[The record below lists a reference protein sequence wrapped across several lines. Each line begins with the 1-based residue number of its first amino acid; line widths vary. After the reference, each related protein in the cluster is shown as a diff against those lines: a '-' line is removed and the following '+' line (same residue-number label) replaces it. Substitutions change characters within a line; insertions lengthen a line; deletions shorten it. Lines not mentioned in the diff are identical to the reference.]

1 MYVQCDTLLLADV
14 FENFRD
20 KCIKI
25 YEFDPV
31 HFLSAPG
38 LARPAYI
45 KKTKIKLKLLT
56 DLDMLLLVEKR
67 IRGGIYQAI
76 HRYAKPNN
84 KYMNNHNKNII
95 SPFLMYL
102 DANNLCGWAMIQK
115 LPVDGFKW
123 VEDLSQFDESFI
135 KNYDENSN
143 KGYFIEVDVEYPKKF
158 I

>member
-1 MYVQCDTLLLADV
+1 
-14 FENFRD
+14 
-20 KCIKI
+20 
-25 YEFDPV
+25 
-31 HFLSAPG
+31 
-38 LARPAYI
+38 
-45 KKTKIKLKLLT
+45 
-56 DLDMLLLVEKR
+56 MLLLVEKR

-123 VEDLSQFDESFI
+123 VEDLSQFDESFMMKTVTRDI
-135 KNYDENSN
+135 LLKQMLNIQKNLFNSH
-143 KGYFIEVDVEYPKKF
+143 KDFRFSPERKKLGKAEKLVCSTEDKKN
-158 I
+158 ILLT